1 MKNKKNYISVF
12 TNICQQIYGFQKIG
26 NDIAVDIK
34 LKNEHTNWYVH
45 FVQQFICFNMIN

>member
-12 TNICQQIYGFQKIG
+12 TNICQQIYSFQKIG

-34 LKNEHTNWYVH
+34 LKNEHTIGMFILFNNS
-45 FVQQFICFNMIN
+45 FVLI